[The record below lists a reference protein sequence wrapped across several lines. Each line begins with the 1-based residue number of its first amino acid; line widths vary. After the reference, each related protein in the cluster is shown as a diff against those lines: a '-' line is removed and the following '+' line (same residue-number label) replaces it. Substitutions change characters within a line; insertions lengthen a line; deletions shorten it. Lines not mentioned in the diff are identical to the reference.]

1 MKFQLCFA
9 LLLLVFSAR
18 IAAQETNNHGHAFEQ
33 LGAMLPN
40 GNNYRS
46 MDGSPGPDYWQQ
58 RCDYRIECSLNPE
71 KHELSG
77 KESVKYYNNSPQNLR
92 YLWLQLDENE
102 HAATN
107 DLHHAHPHNIKE
119 TMNERAMRMLQAW
132 TEFTDYG
139 HRIQSVKDAK
149 GAPLRYFIDNT
160 VMRIELPQA
169 LAPGQQFE
177 FSIEWSYVLI
187 DRINN
192 ITFGRGGY
200 EYFPKD
206 NNYLFTITQWYPR
219 LCVFSD
225 FEGWQSDQFTGT
237 GEFALNFGNFDV
249 KISLPDDYVVGA
261 TGVCQNY
268 AKTLSAA
275 ELKRWNLAQQSTK
288 PIDII
293 TLDEALA
300 NEKNTPSAV
309 NQTWHYKAENVR
321 DFAWTASR
329 KFAWDAMA
337 TDNGDGKKVM
347 CMSYYPKES
356 YPIYHRYS
364 TKAVAHTLKTYSKY
378 SIPFP
383 YPTAISVEAQNGME
397 YPMICF
403 NPGRAEE
410 DGTYSEE
417 AKNAALTVIFHE
429 VGHNYFPMI
438 INSDERQ
445 WAWFDE
451 GINTFMQYIAEQE
464 WDNNYDSDEGPPHK
478 ITDYMALPKDKLE
491 PIMTNSENIVDYF
504 SNAYRKPAT
513 ALNILR
519 ETVMGREKFDYAF
532 REYCRRWAF
541 KHPTPADFFRTL
553 EDASG
558 MDLDWFWRG
567 WFMSIDAVD
576 IALDSVV
583 WKRVDLK
590 NDPERQEVSV
600 PQEQTKPFETLT
612 KTRYRNAGAVFPV
625 EQDTALQDFYTFN
638 KPWETAD
645 SISFGTSY
653 LYDVPYTQAEKEKLF
668 ADKQYY
674 ELHFSNKGGLVMPV
688 ILEWTYQDGTKE
700 IERIP
705 VEIWRKNERNFNQ
718 VFVKGK
724 PVKSVRLD
732 PWRETADIDEQNN
745 TAPVPNTPVL
755 FKVYKKDQFKRGPNM
770 MQKDRQRKEKKS

>member
-1 MKFQLCFA
+1 
-9 LLLLVFSAR
+9 
-18 IAAQETNNHGHAFEQ
+18 
-33 LGAMLPN
+33 
-40 GNNYRS
+40 
-46 MDGSPGPDYWQQ
+46 
-58 RCDYRIECSLNPE
+58 
-71 KHELSG
+71 
-77 KESVKYYNNSPQNLR
+77 
-92 YLWLQLDENE
+92 
-102 HAATN
+102 
-107 DLHHAHPHNIKE
+107 
-119 TMNERAMRMLQAW
+119 
-132 TEFTDYG
+132 
-139 HRIQSVKDAK
+139 
-149 GAPLRYFIDNT
+149 
-160 VMRIELPQA
+160 
-169 LAPGQQFE
+169 
-177 FSIEWSYVLI
+177 
-187 DRINN
+187 
-192 ITFGRGGY
+192 
-200 EYFPKD
+200 
-206 NNYLFTITQWYPR
+206 

-237 GEFALNFGNFDV
+237 GEFALNFGNFEV
-249 KISLPDDYVVGA
+249 KITLPDDYVVGA

-275 ELKRWNLAQQSTK
+275 EQKRWNLAQQSNK
-288 PIDII
+288 PVDII
-293 TLDEALA
+293 TLNEALA
-300 NEKNTPSAV
+300 NEKNTKSTT

-329 KFAWDAMA
+329 KFAWDAMS
-337 TDNGDGKKVM
+337 TDNGVGKKVM

-403 NPGRAEE
+403 NPGRAEP

-451 GINTFMQYIAEQE
+451 GINTFMQYLAEQE

-576 IALDSVV
+576 ISLDSVV
-583 WKRVDLK
+583 WKRVDLE
-590 NDPERQEVSV
+590 NDPERQVVSV

-612 KTRYRNAGAVFPV
+612 KTRYRTSGTVFPV
-625 EQDTALQDFYTFN
+625 EQDTTLQDYYTFN

-653 LYDVPYTQAEKEKLF
+653 LYDVPFSRAEKEQLF
-668 ADKQYY
+668 GDKQYY

-688 ILEWTYQDGTKE
+688 ILEWTYQDGTE
-700 IERIP
+700 ETERIP

-718 VFVKGK
+718 VFVKSK
-724 PVKSVRLD
+724 PVQSVRLD
-732 PWRETADIDEQNN
+732 PWRETADIDEKNN
-745 TAPVPNTPVL
+745 TAPIPKTPVL
-755 FKVYKKDQFKRGPNM
+755 FKVYKKDQFKPGPNM